1 MNGYAVFHDIYD
13 KDTIQVL
20 KEEMAE
26 VIKNFDAEAEEI
38 EDFETKNNNRADYF
52 LNSAWQI
59 KPFFEEDAKD
69 EKGKLVVPKDQ
80 AFNKVGHAM
89 HDLHPAFESFSYSQ
103 VMKTLCREV
112 MLFRQPSIAQS
123 MYIFKNP
130 RVGGEVSPHKDSSFL
145 ITDPL
150 SVCGIWVSLDSATKE
165 NGCMWGVPGSHLKKP
180 NQYLRLRNSV
190 ENEGLETF
198 MDPPEP
204 QEKYECNGAVPI
216 EVGPGSIVLL
226 HGSFLHFSE
235 KNLSDQ
241 QRHAYTIHV
250 LETDQGYQ
258 YTEDNW
264 IRRAKSEICE
274 GVTFRKLE
282 I

>member
-13 KDTIQVL
+13 AHTIGVL
-20 KEEMAE
+20 KDEMAE
-26 VIKNFDAEAEEI
+26 VIARYDIEADQP
-38 EDFETKNNNRADYF
+38 EDFETKTNNRATFF

-69 EKGKLVVPKDQ
+69 GDGNLIVPKDQ

-103 VMKTLCREV
+103 VMKTLCREIL
-112 MLFRQPSIAQS
+112 LFQSPSIVQS

-130 RVGGEVSPHKDSSFL
+130 RLGGEVSPHKDSSFL

-180 NQYLRLRNSV
+180 N
-190 ENEGLETF
+190 
-198 MDPPEP
+198 
-204 QEKYECNGAVPI
+204 
-216 EVGPGSIVLL
+216 
-226 HGSFLHFSE
+226 
-235 KNLSDQ
+235 
-241 QRHAYTIHV
+241 
-250 LETDQGYQ
+250 
-258 YTEDNW
+258 
-264 IRRAKSEICE
+264 
-274 GVTFRKLE
+274 
-282 I
+282 